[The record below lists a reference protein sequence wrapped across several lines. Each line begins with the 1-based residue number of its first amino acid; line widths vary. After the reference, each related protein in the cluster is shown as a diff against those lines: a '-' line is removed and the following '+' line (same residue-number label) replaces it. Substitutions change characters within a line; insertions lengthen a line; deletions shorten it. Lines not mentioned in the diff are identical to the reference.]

1 MFGKMKDMAAQ
12 MQIIQKLMKDE
23 NFKALIAH
31 PRMQELMKDPDFLE
45 LMKTKD
51 FEKAAS
57 NPKLAGLKSDPE
69 LLQLMSKVS
78 LPQA

>member
-12 MQIIQKLMKDE
+12 MQMIQKLMKDE

-51 FEKAAS
+51 FQKAAS
-57 NPKLAGLKSDPE
+57 NPKLAGLKNDPE
-69 LLQLMSKVS
+69 LLELMSRVQ
-78 LPQA
+78 LPS